1 MSREDHYT
9 VLGLTPPVGS
19 AEIRRAYRLL
29 ALRHHPDRAGPDA
42 TATFQRIAEAYRVLS
57 DPGLRSTYD
66 ATHEGTRDA
75 RRGSAAGG
83 ASPFRP
89 HASPIAPGAG
99 APAPLRSTTTLIPR
113 LCDTLDALEARRIA
127 RVHASGLIDLH
138 VTADEARGGGVAAIS
153 LPLTIPC
160 PTCGGIAAPDSV
172 WCRRCQFAGSVVEEV
187 TLCVPIPAHARD
199 GLTFNL
205 ELERLGDLPPMAV
218 RLRVA

>member
-19 AEIRRAYRLL
+19 AEIRRAFRLL

-66 ATHEGTRDA
+66 ATHEATHRATSDA
-75 RRGSAAGG
+75 RRGPAVG
-83 ASPFRP
+83 
-89 HASPIAPGAG
+89 PGAG
-99 APAPLRSTTTLIPR
+99 APEPLRSTTTLIPR

-199 GLTFNL
+199 GMTFNL